1 MSRQLMLVSVFG
13 LLAGCA
19 APSAPEADSVPS
31 ASAATQPAQR
41 ISQARYTLVSTE
53 PLPEQL
59 DLLAQIIDMRIPA
72 SLNPTVGEALRHLL
86 QRTGYSL
93 CAEPSDGPTL
103 YRHAL
108 PAAHYRLGPLPLKQA
123 LQLLGGPAWQLT
135 VEERERQ
142 VCFLPRA
149 EPDPIHQTP
158 QTTQTTP
165 GERS

>member
-1 MSRQLMLVSVFG
+1 MSRQLMLASVFS

-19 APSAPEADSVPS
+19 AHSGPEAASAPTVIAE
-31 ASAATQPAQR
+31 TQAAQR

-59 DLLAQIIDMRIPA
+59 DLLAQIIDIRIPA
-72 SLNPTVGEALRHLL
+72 NLNPTVGEALRHLL

-108 PAAHYRLGPLPLKQA
+108 PAAHYQLGPLPLKQA

-135 VEERERQ
+135 VDDRERQ
-142 VCFLPRA
+142 VCFRPRG
-149 EPDPIHQTP
+149 ELDPRRQTS
-158 QTTQTTP
+158 QTTP
-165 GERS
+165 GEHS

>member
-1 MSRQLMLVSVFG
+1 MSRQLMLVSALS
-13 LLAGCA
+13 LLVGCA
-19 APSAPEADSVPS
+19 TPSAPEAAS
-31 ASAATQPAQR
+31 APTTMAATQAAQR

-59 DLLAQIIDMRIPA
+59 DLLAQIIDIRIPA
-72 SLNPTVGEALRHLL
+72 NLNPTVGEALRHLL

-93 CAEPSDGPTL
+93 CAEPADGPTL

-108 PAAHYRLGPLPLKQA
+108 PAAHYQLGPLPLKQA

-135 VEERERQ
+135 VDDRARQ
-142 VCFLPRA
+142 VCFRPRA
-149 EPDPIHQTP
+149 ELDPRHQTS
-158 QTTQTTP
+158 QTTP

>member
-1 MSRQLMLVSVFG
+1 MSRQLMLVSALS

-19 APSAPEADSVPS
+19 AHSAPEADSAPTTM
-31 ASAATQPAQR
+31 AETQAAQR

-59 DLLAQIIDMRIPA
+59 DLLAQIIDIRIPA
-72 SLNPTVGEALRHLL
+72 NLNPTVGEALRHLL

-108 PAAHYRLGPLPLKQA
+108 PAAHYQLGPMPLNQA

-135 VEERERQ
+135 VDDRARQ
-142 VCFLPRA
+142 VCFRPRA
-149 EPDPIHQTP
+149 ELDPRHQTP
-158 QTTQTTP
+158 QATP

>member
-1 MSRQLMLVSVFG
+1 MSRQLMLVSALS

-19 APSAPEADSVPS
+19 AHSAPEADSAPTVI
-31 ASAATQPAQR
+31 AATQAAQR

-59 DLLAQIIDMRIPA
+59 DLLVQIIDIRIPA

-108 PAAHYRLGPLPLKQA
+108 PAAHYQLGPSP
-123 LQLLGGPAWQLT
+123 
-135 VEERERQ
+135 
-142 VCFLPRA
+142 
-149 EPDPIHQTP
+149 
-158 QTTQTTP
+158 
-165 GERS
+165 

>member
-1 MSRQLMLVSVFG
+1 MLVSVIT

-19 APSAPEADSVPS
+19 AQSVPEASSAPTANAETRAPLRI
-31 ASAATQPAQR
+31 TQG
-41 ISQARYTLVSTE
+41 RYTRVSTE
-53 PLPEQL
+53 PLPAQH
-59 DLLAQIIDMRIPA
+59 DLIAQIIDIRIPA

-108 PAAHYRLGPLPLKQA
+108 PAAHYQLGPLPLKQA

-135 VEERERQ
+135 VDDRERQ
-142 VCFLPRA
+142 VCFHLRA
-149 EPDPIHQTP
+149 DLD
-158 QTTQTTP
+158 TQASQASTGDRP
-165 GERS
+165 